1 MRIFSG
7 IQPTGKLHIGNYFGA
22 ISQFIEL
29 QKENECIFSIVDL
42 HAITVPYS
50 PKELQKNILETAI
63 SFLALGINPEKS
75 IIFVQSQ
82 IKEHSE
88 LAWLLGTLAPIGD
101 LLRMSQYKE
110 KLKQYK
116 GQAGAGL
123 LNYPILQAADIL
135 LYKAELVPVGEDQKQ
150 HIEFAREL
158 ARRFNK
164 KFGQTFPEPKIKIP
178 EFGAKIMDL
187 KDPAKKMSK
196 TRPEGCLFIFDDPK
210 EVKKKIMS
218 AVTDTQK
225 VIKYDPKRKP
235 GISNL
240 LVIYSLFSKK
250 PIEKIEEKFKNGSY
264 EKFKKA
270 LVEIVIK
277 SLEPFWK
284 KRETLLKREVFVKEI
299 LEKGRQKAQTIAQ
312 STIQE
317 VKEKMGL
324 I

>member
-1 MRIFSG
+1 MRVFSG
-7 IQPTGKLHIGNYFGA
+7 IQPTGKLHLGNYFGA
-22 ISQFIEL
+22 ISQFVEL

-50 PKELQKNILETAI
+50 PKDLKKNILETAI
-63 SFLALGINPEKS
+63 SYLAFGIDPEKS
-75 IIFVQSQ
+75 IIFIQSQ
-82 IKEHSE
+82 IKEHTE
-88 LAWLLGTLAPIGD
+88 LAWILGTLAPIGD
-101 LLRMSQYKE
+101 LLRMSQYRE

-164 KFGQTFPEPKIKIP
+164 KFGQTFPEVKIKIP

-187 KDPAKKMSK
+187 KDPTKKMSK
-196 TRPEGCLFIFDDPK
+196 TRPDGCLFLFDDPK
-210 EVKKKIMS
+210 EVKKKIIS

-240 LVIYSLFSKK
+240 LVIYSLFSKE
-250 PIEKIEEKFKNGSY
+250 PIEKIEKKFKNGSY

-284 KRETLLKREVFVKEI
+284 KRETLSKREVFVKEI
-299 LEKGRQKAQTIAQ
+299 LEKGKQKAQIIAQ

>member
-187 KDPAKKMSK
+187 KDPTKKMSK

-250 PIEKIEEKFKNGSY
+250 PTEKIEEKFKNGSY

-270 LVEIVIK
+270 LVEIIIK

-299 LEKGRQKAQTIAQ
+299 LEKGRQKAQAIAQ

>member
-187 KDPAKKMSK
+187 KDPTKKMSK
-196 TRPEGCLFIFDDPK
+196 TRPEGCLFIFDDPR

-270 LVEIVIK
+270 LAEIVIK